1 MCKERRG
8 HLGHFLM
15 LSRIKIV
22 VFFFLVGNM
31 MGGQAN
37 MQGQYNMQQGQQ
49 QSAYPNQQQVC
60 ELENKRNL
68 F

>member
-1 MCKERRG
+1 MCRERRG

-22 VFFFLVGNM
+22 GFFLVGNM